1 MKLYYKMTLKA
12 FVEAFE
18 EVQGMESTFR
28 LKVVELMHQVP
39 EAEIDYS
46 LWLLRRA
53 IQAYETAHEIPDA
66 QSKRDMPFLREGT
79 RMLIGPEQGTFIA
92 SFREEPY
99 PDERSEPAVMLELD
113 YKALAEHCLFENLSL
128 LSCKYEKDAF
138 VAFLLP
144 QLEREYDKVF
154 FDAEHTGF
162 TADSRFFTLLR
173 LVCLEGCEPQK
184 AAEKEWRL
192 VTTCPNEEALYR
204 YESGDLVPFRY
215 VELPVSCVQ
224 RITLLDRSRQPLLFG
239 TLNGFLKRRGLSAAQ
254 LLGLE

>member
-1 MKLYYKMTLKA
+1 MKLYHKMTLKA
-12 FVEAFE
+12 FVDAWEH
-18 EVQGMESTFR
+18 VQGVESTFR
-28 LKVVELMHQVP
+28 LETVEMMHHVP
-39 EAEIDYS
+39 VAEIDYS

-53 IQAYETAHEIPDA
+53 IQAYETVHEIPEA
-66 QSKRDMPFLREGT
+66 QSKRDMPFLRENT

-99 PDERSEPAVMLELD
+99 PDERSEPSVLLELD

-128 LSCKYEKDAF
+128 LSCKYDKDAF
-138 VAFLLP
+138 IAFLLP

-162 TADSRFFTLLR
+162 KSDSRFFTLLR

-204 YESGDLVPFRY
+204 YESGDLIPYRH
-215 VELPVSCVQ
+215 VELPVSCVR
-224 RITLLDRSRQPLLFG
+224 RISLLDQPRQPLLFG
-239 TLNGFLKRRGLSAAQ
+239 TLNGFLKSKELPAAQ

>member
-1 MKLYYKMTLKA
+1 MKLYHRMTLKA
-12 FVEAFE
+12 FVEAWE
-18 EVQGMESTFR
+18 SVQGVESAFR
-28 LKVVELMHQVP
+28 LETVELMHRVP
-39 EAEIDYS
+39 MAEIDYS

-53 IQAYETAHEIPDA
+53 IQAYESAHAIPEE

-92 SFREEPY
+92 SFREHPY
-99 PDERSEPAVMLELD
+99 PDACTVPSVMLELD

-128 LSCKYEKDAF
+128 LSCKYDKDAF
-138 VAFLLP
+138 IAFLLP
-144 QLEREYDKVF
+144 QLEREYDKIF
-154 FDAEHTGF
+154 FNAEHTGF
-162 TADSRFFTLLR
+162 KSDSRFFTLLR

-204 YESGDLVPFRY
+204 YEAGDLIPY
-215 VELPVSCVQ
+215 MHVELPVSCVR
-224 RITLLDRSRQPLLFG
+224 RIFLLDQSRQPLLFG
-239 TLNGFLKRRGLSAAQ
+239 TLNGFLKSKGLPVAP